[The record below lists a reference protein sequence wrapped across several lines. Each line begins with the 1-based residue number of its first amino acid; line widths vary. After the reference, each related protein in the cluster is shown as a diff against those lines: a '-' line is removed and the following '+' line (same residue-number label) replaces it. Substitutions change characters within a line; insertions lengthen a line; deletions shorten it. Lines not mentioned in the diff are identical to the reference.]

1 MKKTIALAAALL
13 ALAAAPAAA
22 QDGLRRELALQLLEA
37 MHVPDQVQSSLATA
51 ISTQV
56 RLNPD
61 VPGLQEALSE
71 FLGRYVTWAALRD
84 DYAALYASAFNEEEL
99 REMTAFYRTPA
110 GERLA
115 RAQPQL
121 TIAAAR
127 LGEQLVRRHAA
138 ELQEIITRRVTA
150 PTPAPAPAPTP

>member
-13 ALAAAPAAA
+13 ALGAGPAAA
-22 QDGLRRELALQLLEA
+22 QDGIRHELALQLLEA
-37 MHVPDQVQSSLATA
+37 MHIPEQVQASLATA
-51 ISTQV
+51 IATQV

-61 VPGLQEALSE
+61 VPGLQAALGE

-84 DYAALYASAFNEEEL
+84 DYAAIYAGAFDEEEL

-110 GERLA
+110 GQRLA

-121 TIAAAR
+121 TLATAR
-127 LGEQLVRRHAA
+127 LGERLVRQHAA
-138 ELQEIITRRVTA
+138 ELQEIIIRRIPAT
-150 PTPAPAPAPTP
+150 APAPAP